1 MDPIVL
7 LNGRY
12 FQYVDHVLFF
22 EVHNGLSLFYGLN
35 FDQIIPTLAA
45 LNRKNR
51 NRLSNQNSRFFG
63 LIFLKYLYQ
72 CFHLSFYHVAL
83 GLILASLIYSTTI
96 PVPFALL
103 SSAVLHLLI
112 LRSIL
117 LLFKP
122 FPISAPICFD
132 LCFVSPMSFLKRALA
147 LPI

>member
-12 FQYVDHVLFF
+12 LQHVDHVLLP

-63 LIFLKYLYQ
+63 IGLSQIPLSVFPFVPPSR
-72 CFHLSFYHVAL
+72 CFRSDFYVFNLFYHHTSTL
-83 GLILASLIYSTTI
+83 PPSSSLAPCFIFSYSVRSFCC
-96 PVPFALL
+96 PSPFL
-103 SSAVLHLLI
+103 SRHQSV
-112 LRSIL
+112 SI
-117 LLFKP
+117 
-122 FPISAPICFD
+122 C
-132 LCFVSPMSFLKRALA
+132 VSFLLCRSSSER
-147 LPI
+147 